1 MNYIKKKSFW
11 MILQSA
17 LSLMIQYAFDAEC
30 LLNCQENKSPTFLLF
45 SSVQLLSRVRL
56 SATSWTV
63 AGQASLSITNSQSLL
78 KLMSVKLAMPSN
90 HLILCCPLLLLP
102 STFYCKYNYRVFHLR
117 QLLEMSAM
125 SDAGLLSQGE
135 RNNATNQSTIEDS
148 K

>member
-1 MNYIKKKSFW
+1 

-45 SSVQLLSRVRL
+45 SSVQLLSHVRL
-56 SATSWTV
+56 SATPWT
-63 AGQASLSITNSQSLL
+63 AARQASLSMTNSQSLL
-78 KLMSVKLAMPSN
+78 KLMSIELAMPSS

-102 STFYCKYNYRVFHLR
+102 STFYCKYNYCVFHLR

-125 SDAGLLSQGE
+125 SDAGLLSQGD
-135 RNNATNQSTIEDS
+135 RNNATNQSPIEDS